1 MIATENIRHISLDVW
16 LTLIRS
22 NPAYKELRAAGFRKC
37 FQLYEH
43 PPAAVEAAMREVDVL
58 VNNMNEVTG
67 RNVHTFEIYLLC
79 LHKLGREV
87 KGITEKQLMNCYTAL
102 EELFFQYP
110 PVPLYNNLNALFES
124 IRATGR
130 TISLL
135 SNTGF
140 IQGPALRRLMQQL
153 GWEQYFSF
161 QLYSDE
167 IGHSKPAPQ
176 FFAQLLEKARYL
188 HGAGLSPVHI
198 WHLGDNPLADVEG
211 ATRAGMTAS
220 LTTTDKQPLDQLLQ
234 LAAFDHAK

>member
-1 MIATENIRHISLDVW
+1 MIAIENIRHISLDVW
-16 LTLIRS
+16 MTLIRS
-22 NPAYKELRAAGFRKC
+22 NPGYKQHRAAGFRN
-37 FQLYEH
+37 FFRLDEH
-43 PPAAVEAAMREVDVL
+43 SPAMVEATMREVDVL

-79 LHKLGREV
+79 LHRLGRDV
-87 KGITEKQLMNCYTAL
+87 KGITEGQLQECYAAL
-102 EELFFQYP
+102 EDVFFQYP
-110 PVPLYNNLNALFES
+110 PTPLYDNLNTLFAS

-140 IQGPALRRLMQQL
+140 IQGPSLRNLMQQL

-167 IGHSKPAPQ
+167 TGHSKPAPQ

-188 HGAGLSPVHI
+188 HGAGLSSSQI
-198 WHLGDNPLADVEG
+198 WHLGDNLLADVEG
-211 ATRAGMTAS
+211 ATKAGMTAS
-220 LTTTDKQPLDQLLQ
+220 LTTFDKQPLDQLLQ
-234 LAAFDHAK
+234 QAAFDHVK

>member
-1 MIATENIRHISLDVW
+1 MIAVENIRHISLDVW
-16 LTLIRS
+16 MTLIRS
-22 NPAYKELRAAGFRKC
+22 NPAYKQLRAEGFRKYW
-37 FQLYEH
+37 QLEEH
-43 PPAAVEAAMREVDVL
+43 SPATVEAAMREVDVL

-79 LHKLGREV
+79 LHKLGRDV
-87 KGITEKQLMNCYTAL
+87 KGIKEEQLIACYAAL
-102 EELFFQYP
+102 EELWTQYP
-110 PVPLYNNLNALFES
+110 PVPLYKDLNALFES

-140 IQGPALRRLMQQL
+140 IQGPALRRIMRQF

-167 IGHSKPAPQ
+167 IGHSKPSPQ

-188 HGAGLSPVHI
+188 HGAALSPAQI

-211 ATRAGMTAS
+211 ATNAGMTAS
-220 LTTTDKQPLDQLLQ
+220 LTTFDKQPLDQLLQ

>member
-1 MIATENIRHISLDVW
+1 MTAIDNIRHISLDVW
-16 LTLIRS
+16 MTLIRS
-22 NPAYKELRAAGFRKC
+22 NPAYKQLRADGFRHY
-37 FQLYEH
+37 FRLHEH
-43 PPAAVEAAMREVDVL
+43 APAAVEAAMRGIDVL

-79 LHKLGREV
+79 LHQLGRDV
-87 KGITEKQLMNCYTAL
+87 KGITQEQLMGCYAAL
-102 EELFFQYP
+102 EELWFQYP
-110 PVPLYNNLNALFES
+110 PVPLYNNLGALFDS

-140 IQGPALRRLMQQL
+140 IQGPALRKMMQQF

-167 IGHSKPAPQ
+167 AGYSKPAPQ
-176 FFAQLLEKARYL
+176 FFAQLMEKARYL
-188 HGAGLSPVHI
+188 HGATLSPVQI
-198 WHLGDNPLADVEG
+198 WHLGDNPLADVQG
-211 ATRAGMTAS
+211 AAKAGMTAS
-220 LTTTDKQPLDQLLQ
+220 LTTFDKQPLDQLLQ

>member
-1 MIATENIRHISLDVW
+1 M
-16 LTLIRS
+16 TLIRS
-22 NPAYKELRAAGFRKC
+22 NPAYKAQRAAGFRT
-37 FQLYEH
+37 FFRLDEH
-43 PPAAVEAAMREVDVL
+43 APAAVEAAIREVDVL

-67 RNVHTFEIYLLC
+67 RNVHTFELYLLC

-87 KGITEKQLMNCYTAL
+87 KGITTAQLQDCYEAL
-102 EELFFQYP
+102 EALFDQYP
-110 PVPLYNNLNALFES
+110 PLPLYNDLGELFAA

-140 IQGPALRRLMQQL
+140 IQGTSLRRLMTQL

-167 IGHSKPAPQ
+167 TGYSKPAPQ

-188 HGAGLSPVHI
+188 HSAALSPAQI
-198 WHLGDNPLADVEG
+198 WHLGDNPLADVDG
-211 ATRAGMTAS
+211 ASQAGMTGT
-220 LTTTDKQPLDQLLQ
+220 LTTLETQPLDQLLQ

>member
-1 MIATENIRHISLDVW
+1 MIAIENIRHISLDVW
-16 LTLIRS
+16 MTLIRS
-22 NPAYKELRAAGFRKC
+22 NPAYKQLRAEEFRKY
-37 FQLYEH
+37 FRLNEH
-43 PPAAVEAAMREVDVL
+43 SPATVEAAIREVDVL
-58 VNNMNEVTG
+58 VNDMNEVTG

-79 LHKLGREV
+79 LHKLGRDV
-87 KGITEKQLMNCYTAL
+87 KGITAEQLTGCYATL
-102 EELFFQYP
+102 EELWTQYP
-110 PVPLYNNLNALFES
+110 PVPLYNNLNTLFAN

-140 IQGPALRRLMQQL
+140 IQGAALRSIMERF
-153 GWEQYFSF
+153 GWAQYFSF

-167 IGHSKPAPQ
+167 TGHSKPAPQ

-188 HGAGLSPVHI
+188 HGAVLSPAQI

-211 ATRAGMTAS
+211 ASNAGMSAS
-220 LTTTDKQPLDQLLQ
+220 LTTFDKQPLDQLLQ

>member
-1 MIATENIRHISLDVW
+1 MIAIENIRHISLDVW
-16 LTLIRS
+16 MTLIRS
-22 NPAYKELRAAGFRKC
+22 NPAYKELRAAGFRKY
-37 FQLYEH
+37 FRLDEH
-43 PPAAVEAAMREVDVL
+43 SPATVQSAMREVDVL

-79 LHKLGREV
+79 LHKLGREI
-87 KGITEKQLMNCYTAL
+87 KGITEKQLLDCYTAL
-102 EELFFQYP
+102 EELFFHYP
-110 PVPLYNNLNALFES
+110 PVPLYDNLHTLFEG

-140 IQGPALRRLMQQL
+140 IQGPALRRVMQQL

-188 HGAGLSPVHI
+188 HGAGLSPAHI

-211 ATRAGMTAS
+211 ATTAGMTAS
-220 LTTTDKQPLDQLLQ
+220 LTTIEKQPLDQLLQ

>member
-1 MIATENIRHISLDVW
+1 LTAIENIRHISLDVW
-16 LTLIRS
+16 MTLIRS
-22 NPAYKELRAAGFRKC
+22 NPAYKQLRADGFRKY
-37 FQLYEH
+37 FQLDEH
-43 PPAAVEAAMREVDVL
+43 SPASVEAAMREVDVL

-79 LHKLGREV
+79 LHKLGRDV
-87 KGITEKQLMNCYTAL
+87 KGITGEQLMGCYTAL
-102 EELFFQYP
+102 EELWFQYP
-110 PVPLYNNLNALFES
+110 PVPLYKQLGTLFQA

-140 IQGPALRRLMQQL
+140 IQGPALRKMMQQL
-153 GWEQYFSF
+153 GWEHYFSF

-188 HGAGLSPVHI
+188 HGAALSPAHI
-198 WHLGDNPLADVEG
+198 WHLGDNPLADVAG
-211 ATRAGMTAS
+211 ATNAGMTAS
-220 LTTTDKQPLDQLLQ
+220 LTTFDKQPLDQLLQ